1 MDEPTSALDELSRT
15 RIMELL
21 CDEAPGSTIV
31 HASRG
36 PGSSASMIA
45 RSTLTACWRSRGR
58 LICPKKD
65 DSRRAAAMAMAMGR
79 EGEVYGDLM
88 MTRSEI
94 SRSPRRVFY
103 DGFQKLLADASFDA
117 FVEETCKPFYA
128 PRRRAIA
135 AAGPLFPHA
144 YDRLFGRAGQRAR
157 HCLVLLGLT
166 VAGRFPATRE
176 T

>member
-1 MDEPTSALDELSRT
+1 
-15 RIMELL
+15 
-21 CDEAPGSTIV
+21 
-31 HASRG
+31 
-36 PGSSASMIA
+36 
-45 RSTLTACWRSRGR
+45 
-58 LICPKKD
+58 
-65 DSRRAAAMAMAMGR
+65 MAMAMGR

-128 PRRRAIA
+128 PRRARHRCRRAAISA
-135 AAGPLFPHA
+135 A
-144 YDRLFGRAGQRAR
+144 YDRLFGRAGRR
-157 HCLVLLGLT
+157 VRCLVLLGLT
-166 VAGRFPATRE
+166 VAGRFPAIRE